1 MATLQIYTD
10 VELKRAVEKVARE
23 EDRSVSYIIRQWIEQ
38 GLKLREQ
45 AEKQSIN
52 QAQSK

>member
-10 VELKRAVEKVARE
+10 LKLKQAVEQVARE

-45 AEKQSIN
+45 AEQKSTN
-52 QAQSK
+52 QQPK